1 MHIPLKCTYRKSGR
15 SVGHDQAD
23 ICRRISGQTPQT
35 PPEDGGSGER
45 LLVDRA
51 WPDGV
56 RRQGPPFDEWL
67 RDGPAPAH
75 GATLGSAVCNL
86 GITPGAYRA
95 RSRTA
100 DVRSP

>member
-1 MHIPLKCTYRKSGR
+1 MTKQI
-15 SVGHDQAD
+15 

-35 PPEDGGSGER
+35 PSEDGGSGER

-67 RDGPAPAH
+67 RDI
-75 GATLGSAVCNL
+75 GA
-86 GITPGAYRA
+86 
-95 RSRTA
+95 
-100 DVRSP
+100 SP